1 VDAVADPGPDV
12 APRAGSARRTAT
24 VFALVATVWVA
35 LDQATKLLAVRVFD
49 DNPVDLG
56 WIRLVDVRNEN
67 AAFGI
72 PGFPGLF
79 LIVTVVVLTLVIRSL
94 PRTDSVAVA
103 AVYGLIVGGALGNA
117 VDRVFRAPGFPAGAV
132 VDFLDLGWWP
142 VFNVADIG
150 ITCGAALLVVLL
162 WRAER
167 REPAGE
173 RSR

>member
-1 VDAVADPGPDV
+1 MVAVAVGVSAHAGV
-12 APRAGSARRTAT
+12 A
-24 VFALVATVWVA
+24 ALWVA
-35 LDQATKLLAVRVFD
+35 LDQATKLLAVRVFAA
-49 DNPVDLG
+49 NPVDLG

-79 LIVTVVVLTLVIRSL
+79 LLVTVVVVTLVARNLHHVSRVPI
-94 PRTDSVAVA
+94 A
-103 AVYGLIVGGALGNA
+103 AVYGVIVGGALGNGI
-117 VDRVFRAPGFPAGAV
+117 DRAFRAPGFPSGAV

-162 WRAER
+162 AHEDR
-167 REPAGE
+167 
-173 RSR
+173 RSRGSAGDDT